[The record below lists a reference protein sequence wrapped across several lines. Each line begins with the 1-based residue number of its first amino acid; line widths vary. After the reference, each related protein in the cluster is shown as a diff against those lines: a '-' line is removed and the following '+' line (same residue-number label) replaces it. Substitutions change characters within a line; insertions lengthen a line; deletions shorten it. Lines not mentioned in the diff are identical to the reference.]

1 MTDLDYS
8 ITKNKLEILLLKAQE
23 GLKVGNVTQSKL
35 EAVETLQDS
44 LKCMLELRLIV
55 DEMKNK
61 QTLLTMQ
68 NVKAYKETAELKK
81 KFNTLHILYHLLS
94 KYKRESL
101 VDTINFV
108 TWEMINPALIEILR
122 ICFI

>member
-1 MTDLDYS
+1 MTDLDYT

-23 GLKVGNVTQSKL
+23 GLKVGKVTQSKL
-35 EAVETLQDS
+35 DAVETLQSS
-44 LKCMLELRLIV
+44 LKCMIELRCTI

-81 KFNTLHILYHLLS
+81 KFNTF
-94 KYKRESL
+94 KK
-101 VDTINFV
+101 
-108 TWEMINPALIEILR
+108 
-122 ICFI
+122 

>member
-1 MTDLDYS
+1 MTDLDYT

-23 GLKVGNVTQSKL
+23 GLKVGKVTQSKL
-35 EAVETLQDS
+35 DAVETLQSS
-44 LKCMLELRLIV
+44 LKCIIELRLMI

-81 KFNTLHILYHLLS
+81 KFNTF
-94 KYKRESL
+94 KK
-101 VDTINFV
+101 
-108 TWEMINPALIEILR
+108 
-122 ICFI
+122 

>member
-1 MTDLDYS
+1 M
-8 ITKNKLEILLLKAQE
+8 
-23 GLKVGNVTQSKL
+23 
-35 EAVETLQDS
+35 EAVETLQDT

-81 KFNTLHILYHLLS
+81 KFNTF
-94 KYKRESL
+94 KK
-101 VDTINFV
+101 
-108 TWEMINPALIEILR
+108 
-122 ICFI
+122 